1 MIFIDLR
8 IFTGSVSHDVHSNM
22 RRFLKVHAHIKR
34 FSSGK
39 KQSLLSI
46 RQRANMSKPI
56 DIDNRE
62 FILYQHRKLIVKKLL
77 QVSAEEIASIIS
89 QLVVENCNGCM
100 TEHLSQTHHQCLTME
115 RDERLCLYFD
125 SALEK
130 ASETKVMEAFTE
142 SLSDLKVHDFE
153 LIEYTADDWKTIFCV
168 EHRRALKHVIFQ
180 LL

>member
-1 MIFIDLR
+1 MF
-8 IFTGSVSHDVHSNM
+8 
-22 RRFLKVHAHIKR
+22 
-34 FSSGK
+34 FSIGK

-56 DIDNRE
+56 DIDNSE
-62 FILYQHRKLIVKKLL
+62 LVFYQRQKRIVEKLL
-77 QVSAEEIASIIS
+77 KVSAEEIASIIS

-125 SALEK
+125 HALEK
-130 ASETKVMEAFTE
+130 ASETKVVEAFTE
-142 SLSDLKVHDFE
+142 SLSDMKVHDFK

-168 EHRRALKHVIFQ
+168 KHMQAGIETRDLSVIVTYKRHDASTDFIHCWTASG
-180 LL
+180 